1 MFVIRFLCAPYTL
14 RKSSEKQLSSPS
26 RLFHLRPH
34 PCNRKPHPHFKPPL
48 QYRNNRHLRSRSGK
62 NPFRSPDC
70 SSSRIASGW
79 HPFSLSLVY
88 CRDFSVTDDS
98 RTRLFVDATPVW
110 TSQKNPVVA
119 GRILLDYLRYH
130 HLDERLGS
138 QTEPS
143 QVSPPR
149 KLMDLFLEAFH

>member
-119 GRILLDYLRYH
+119 GRILLDYLQDITIWTNAWKVKPNPLKSH
-130 HLDERLGS
+130 PQES
-138 QTEPS
+138 
-143 QVSPPR
+143 
-149 KLMDLFLEAFH
+149 